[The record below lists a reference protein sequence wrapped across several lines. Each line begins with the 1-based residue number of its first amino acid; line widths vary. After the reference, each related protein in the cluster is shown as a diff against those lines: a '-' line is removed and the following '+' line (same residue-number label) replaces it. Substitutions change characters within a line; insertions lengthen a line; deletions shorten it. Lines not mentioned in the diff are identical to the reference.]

1 MKKLLAIIAAGIAL
15 TCSCVDDDKT
25 TWDEYAQWRDLNTAW
40 LSEMQQ
46 LKNPDGTPYYTTVVP
61 EWNPGGFVLMHF
73 FNDRSETEGNLSP
86 LYNSTVDVRY
96 QLHLCDGTG
105 ADSSDNVTKYGAKG
119 IFRTPLNNTIQG
131 WYVALPQMRCG
142 DSAEVIVPYGLGY
155 GASSSGVIKPYSNLR
170 FNIRLVDIPFYELPD
185 ETE

>member
-1 MKKLLAIIAAGIAL
+1 MGRIRPVARPQHSVAQRNAA
-15 TCSCVDDDKT
+15 
-25 TWDEYAQWRDLNTAW
+25 AQESRRH
-40 LSEMQQ
+40 
-46 LKNPDGTPYYTTVVP
+46 PYYTTVVP

-86 LYNSTVDVRY
+86 LYNSIVDVRY
-96 QLHLCDGTG
+96 QLHCDGTG

-155 GASSSGVIKPYSNLR
+155 GASSSGVIKSP
-170 FNIRLVDIPFYELPD
+170 IRICDSISVL
-185 ETE
+185 